1 MGRPLGLTALTLA
14 VAGLVA
20 CLVAWW
26 HRELRRLAWV
36 AEWERKWEAAGA

>member
-26 HRELRRLAWV
+26 RREWERVAWV
-36 AEWERKWEAAGA
+36 DEWRRKWEAAGA